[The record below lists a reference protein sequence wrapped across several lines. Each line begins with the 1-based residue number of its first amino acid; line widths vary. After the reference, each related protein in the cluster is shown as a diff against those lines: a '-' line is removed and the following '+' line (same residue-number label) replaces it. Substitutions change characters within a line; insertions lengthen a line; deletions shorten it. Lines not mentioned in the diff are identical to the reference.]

1 MGGAKER
8 GRAARPSSTTTPGT
22 HGYATSAAG
31 APLSE
36 LSTSDGY
43 EQLACDA
50 IGSFIEFWGFKRNQG
65 RLWTL
70 LYLRGV
76 PISSAE
82 LQQSLGL
89 TKGAVS
95 MIMRDLEY
103 WGVVRRTRLPGDRS
117 SRYVAETDLIKLVSR
132 VLREREANVLAQVRT
147 DLVAAEQ
154 GARREGAPAAAAL
167 SRLRKLRLLTE
178 AAEKTLDIFLR
189 STRFSL
195 TSLLSLM
202 RRSL

>member
-1 MGGAKER
+1 MVGSMNANTRAKP
-8 GRAARPSSTTTPGT
+8 PSSAPTGR
-22 HGYATSAAG
+22 GYATSAAS

-36 LSTSDGY
+36 LSTPEGY

-65 RLWTL
+65 RLWAL

-76 PISSAE
+76 PISSGE
-82 LQQSLGL
+82 LQKSLSL

-95 MIMRDLEY
+95 MITRDLEY

-117 SRYVAETDLIKLVSR
+117 SRYTAETDLVKLISR

-154 GARREGAPAAAAL
+154 LARREGTRAAEAL
-167 SRLRKLRLLTE
+167 GRLRKLRLLTE
-178 AAEKTLDIFLR
+178 AAEKTLDVFLR

-195 TSLLSLM
+195 TSLLALM